1 MSKQPPI
8 ARTVDELRSTV
19 AKWRK
24 SGETV
29 ALVPTMGSIHAGHLS
44 LVATAKK
51 HASRIV
57 SSVFVNPTQF
67 GPKEDFKR
75 YPRDEK
81 GDVEKLAAAG
91 TDLVYSPSVEE
102 MYPKG
107 SSTSVKVLNLSDDL
121 CGGARPQHFEGVAT
135 IVTKLLM
142 QAEPDVAVFG
152 EKDYQQ
158 LIVIRSL
165 VRDLFIPVE
174 IIGSPIV
181 REEDG
186 LAMSSRNVYLS
197 PSERKTAPVLH
208 QVLSKIASDLAE
220 GRGCDDASGSGRFK
234 LEAAGFRV
242 NYVAVRDAAT
252 LDPLSAGPVRGPARV
267 LAAAYLGATRL
278 IDNMAVLPKTKGK

>member
-1 MSKQPPI
+1 MTKPPPI
-8 ARTVDELRSTV
+8 ARTVDDLRSV
-19 AKWRK
+19 IAKWRK

-29 ALVPTMGSIHAGHLS
+29 ALAPTMGSLHEGHLS
-44 LVATAKK
+44 LIALGKK
-51 HASRIV
+51 RASRV
-57 SSVFVNPTQF
+57 VASVFVNPTQF

-81 GDVEKLAAAG
+81 SDVDKLTSAG
-91 TDLVYSPSVEE
+91 TDLVYAPSVEE

-107 SSTSVKVLNLSDDL
+107 SSTSVKVANLSDDL

-135 IVTKLLM
+135 VVTKLLL
-142 QAEPDVAVFG
+142 QAAPDIAVFG

-158 LIVIRSL
+158 LLVIKSL

-174 IIGSPIV
+174 IVGTPIV
-181 REEDG
+181 REPDG

-197 PSERKTAPVLH
+197 PKERTIAPVLQ
-208 QVLSKIASDLAE
+208 QVLSKIAADLAE

-242 NYVAVRDAAT
+242 NYVAIRDAAT
-252 LDPLSAGPVRGPARV
+252 LGPLSGPVHVPARV
-267 LAAAYLGATRL
+267 LAAVYLGATRL
-278 IDNMAVLPKTKGK
+278 IDNVAVPLKTKGK

>member
-1 MSKQPPI
+1 MTKQAPI
-8 ARTVDELRSTV
+8 ARTVEELRSTI

-29 ALVPTMGSIHAGHLS
+29 ALVPTMGSIHGGHLS
-44 LVATAKK
+44 LITTGKK
-51 HASRIV
+51 HASRV
-57 SSVFVNPTQF
+57 VASVFVNPTQF
-67 GPKEDFKR
+67 GPKEDFER
-75 YPRDEK
+75 YPRDEE
-81 GDVEKLAAAG
+81 GDVGKLTAAG
-91 TDLVYSPSVEE
+91 VDLVYAPSIEE

-107 SSTSVKVLNLSDDL
+107 SSTSVKVANLSDDL

-142 QAEPDVAVFG
+142 QAAPDVAVFG

-158 LIVIRSL
+158 LVVIRNL
-165 VRDLFIPVE
+165 VRDLSIPVE

-186 LAMSSRNVYLS
+186 LAMSSRNIYLS
-197 PSERKTAPVLH
+197 PAERTTAPVLH

-220 GRGCDDASGSGRFK
+220 GRGCDDASGAGRFK

-242 NYVAVRDAAT
+242 NYVAIRDAAT
-252 LDPLSAGPVRGPARV
+252 LDPLAGPVRGPARV

-278 IDNMAVLPKTKGK
+278 IDNVAVLPKTKSK

>member
-1 MSKQPPI
+1 MTKQAPI
-8 ARTVDELRSTV
+8 VRTVEGLRSTV

-24 SGETV
+24 AGETV

-44 LVATAKK
+44 LVATGKQ

-57 SSVFVNPTQF
+57 TSIFVNPTQF

-81 GDVEKLAAAG
+81 GDVEKLAVVG
-91 TDLVYSPSVEE
+91 TDLVYAPSVEE
-102 MYPKG
+102 MYPQG

-142 QAEPDVAVFG
+142 QAAPDVAVFG

-165 VRDLFIPVE
+165 VRDLFIPVA

-208 QVLSKIASDLAE
+208 QVLSKIAFDLAE

-242 NYVAVRDAAT
+242 NYVAIRDAAT
-252 LDPLSAGPVRGPARV
+252 LDPLSGPVRAPARV

-278 IDNMAVLPKTKGK
+278 IDNMAVLPKAQGK

>member
-8 ARTVDELRSTV
+8 ARTVDELRSAV

-24 SGETV
+24 NGETV

-44 LVATAKK
+44 LVATSKN

-75 YPRDEK
+75 YPRDEN
-81 GDVEKLAAAG
+81 GDVEKLGGAG
-91 TDLVYSPSVEE
+91 TDLVYAPSVEE
-102 MYPKG
+102 MYPIG

-135 IVTKLLM
+135 VVTKLLM
-142 QAEPDVAVFG
+142 QAAPDVAIFG

-174 IIGSPIV
+174 IVGAPIV

-197 PSERKTAPVLH
+197 PIERKAAPVLH
-208 QVLSKIASDLAE
+208 QVLSKIASDLSE

-252 LDPLSAGPVRGPARV
+252 LEPLSGPVRAPARV

-278 IDNMAVLPKTKGK
+278 IDNMAVLPKTKSK

>member
-1 MSKQPPI
+1 MTKQAPI
-8 ARTVDELRSTV
+8 IRTVDELRSAV

-29 ALVPTMGSIHAGHLS
+29 ALVPTMGSIHGGHLS
-44 LVATAKK
+44 LVATAKQ

-91 TDLVYSPSVEE
+91 TDLVYAPSVEE
-102 MYPKG
+102 MYPKS

-121 CGGARPQHFEGVAT
+121 CGGERPQHFEGVAT

-142 QAEPDVAVFG
+142 QAAPDVAVFG

-174 IIGSPIV
+174 IVGSPIV
-181 REEDG
+181 RGEDG

-197 PSERKTAPVLH
+197 PSERKVAPILH

-252 LDPLSAGPVRGPARV
+252 LDPLAGPVRAPARV

>member
-8 ARTVDELRSTV
+8 VRTVDELRSAV

-44 LVATAKK
+44 LIATAKN

-57 SSVFVNPTQF
+57 TSVFVNPTQF

-81 GDVEKLAAAG
+81 GDVEKLAGAG
-91 TDLVYSPSVEE
+91 TDLVYAPSVEE

-135 IVTKLLM
+135 IVAKLLM
-142 QAEPDVAVFG
+142 QAAPDVAVFG

-197 PSERKTAPVLH
+197 PSERKVAPVLH
-208 QVLSKIASDLAE
+208 QDPEQDRVRSL
-220 GRGCDDASGSGRFK
+220 RG
-234 LEAAGFRV
+234 
-242 NYVAVRDAAT
+242 
-252 LDPLSAGPVRGPARV
+252 
-267 LAAAYLGATRL
+267 TRL
-278 IDNMAVLPKTKGK
+278 R

>member
-1 MSKQPPI
+1 MTKQPSI
-8 ARTVDELRSTV
+8 VRTADELRSTI

-24 SGETV
+24 GGETV
-29 ALVPTMGSIHAGHLS
+29 ALAPTMGSIHAGHLS
-44 LVATAKK
+44 LIGVAKE
-51 HASRIV
+51 HNSRVVTSI
-57 SSVFVNPTQF
+57 FVNPTQF

-91 TDLVYSPSVEE
+91 TDLVYAPSVEE
-102 MYPKG
+102 MYPKS
-107 SSTSVKVLNLSDDL
+107 SSTSVKVTNLSDDL

-142 QAEPDVAVFG
+142 QAAPDIAIFG

-158 LIVIRSL
+158 LIVIKSL

-174 IIGSPIV
+174 IVGAPIV

-186 LAMSSRNVYLS
+186 LAMSSRNIYLS
-197 PSERKTAPVLH
+197 PSERKVAPMLH
-208 QVLSKIASDLAE
+208 QVLSKIAADLAE

-252 LDPLSAGPVRGPARV
+252 LDPLSGPVRSPGRV

-278 IDNMAVLPKTKGK
+278 IDNMAVLPKAKGR

>member
-1 MSKQPPI
+1 
-8 ARTVDELRSTV
+8 
-19 AKWRK
+19 
-24 SGETV
+24 
-29 ALVPTMGSIHAGHLS
+29 
-44 LVATAKK
+44 
-51 HASRIV
+51 
-57 SSVFVNPTQF
+57 
-67 GPKEDFKR
+67 
-75 YPRDEK
+75 
-81 GDVEKLAAAG
+81 
-91 TDLVYSPSVEE
+91 
-102 MYPKG
+102 
-107 SSTSVKVLNLSDDL
+107 L

-142 QAEPDVAVFG
+142 QAAPDVAVFG

-165 VRDLFIPVE
+165 IRDLSVPVE

-186 LAMSSRNVYLS
+186 LAMSSRNIYLS
-197 PSERKTAPVLH
+197 PNERKTAPLLH

-252 LDPLSAGPVRGPARV
+252 LNPLSGPVRAPARV
-267 LAAAYLGATRL
+267 LAAVYLGATRL
-278 IDNMAVLPKTKGK
+278 IDNVAVLPKTKAR

>member
-1 MSKQPPI
+1 
-8 ARTVDELRSTV
+8 
-19 AKWRK
+19 
-24 SGETV
+24 
-29 ALVPTMGSIHAGHLS
+29 
-44 LVATAKK
+44 
-51 HASRIV
+51 
-57 SSVFVNPTQF
+57 
-67 GPKEDFKR
+67 
-75 YPRDEK
+75 
-81 GDVEKLAAAG
+81 
-91 TDLVYSPSVEE
+91 
-102 MYPKG
+102 
-107 SSTSVKVLNLSDDL
+107 
-121 CGGARPQHFEGVAT
+121 
-135 IVTKLLM
+135 M
-142 QAEPDVAVFG
+142 QAAPDVAVFG

-278 IDNMAVLPKTKGK
+278 IDNVPVLPKSKSR

>member
-1 MSKQPPI
+1 MTKPPPI
-8 ARTVDELRSTV
+8 ARTVDDLRSV
-19 AKWRK
+19 IAKWRK

-29 ALVPTMGSIHAGHLS
+29 ALAPTMGSLHEGHLS
-44 LVATAKK
+44 LIALGKK
-51 HASRIV
+51 RASRV
-57 SSVFVNPTQF
+57 VASVFVNPTQF

-81 GDVEKLAAAG
+81 SDVNKLTSAG
-91 TDLVYSPSVEE
+91 TDLVYAPSVEE

-107 SSTSVKVLNLSDDL
+107 SSTSIKVANLSDDL

-135 IVTKLLM
+135 VVTKLLL
-142 QAEPDVAVFG
+142 QAAPDIAVFG

-158 LIVIRSL
+158 LLVIKSL

-174 IIGSPIV
+174 IVGTPIV
-181 REEDG
+181 REPDG

-197 PSERKTAPVLH
+197 PKERTIAPVLQ
-208 QVLSKIASDLAE
+208 QVLSKIAADLAE

-242 NYVAVRDAAT
+242 NYVAIRDAAT
-252 LDPLSAGPVRGPARV
+252 LGPLSGSVHVPARV
-267 LAAAYLGATRL
+267 LAAVYLGATRL
-278 IDNMAVLPKTKGK
+278 IDNVAVPLKTKGK

>member
-1 MSKQPPI
+1 MSKQAPI
-8 ARTVDELRSTV
+8 ARTFEELRSTV

-29 ALVPTMGSIHAGHLS
+29 SLVPTMGSIHGGHLS
-44 LVATAKK
+44 LVTTGKQ
-51 HASRIV
+51 HASRAVASI
-57 SSVFVNPTQF
+57 FVNPTQF

-81 GDVEKLAAAG
+81 GDVDKLTAAG
-91 TDLVYSPSVEE
+91 VDLVYAPSVEE

-142 QAEPDVAVFG
+142 QAAPDIAVFG

-158 LIVIRSL
+158 LIVIKSL
-165 VRDLFIPVE
+165 IRDLFIPVE

-197 PSERKTAPVLH
+197 PSERKTATVLH

-242 NYVAVRDAAT
+242 NYVAIRDAET
-252 LDPLSAGPVRGPARV
+252 LDPLAGPVRGPARV

-278 IDNMAVLPKTKGK
+278 IDNIAVLPKTKGK